1 MAIIDR
7 FLPKSRVGTTLFYL
21 AFLHLKR
28 AVKRKSS
35 THVGKMGSTHASLH
49 IRIWHARYGPATTG
63 KTTSSC
69 FECFV
74 DPVHVERSLWC
85 SIRNPPISAH
95 LKVEKLLIPD
105 AVSVC
110 VGSEN
115 RPPLNLMAYRFIWPF
130 WWYTEPIFKYIQ
142 QIVGYILYLF
152 HYILRFSSS
161 FSHIFTKSESES
173 SMFNSLVVST
183 PPKNM
188 KVSWDDY
195 SQYIM

>member
-1 MAIIDR
+1 
-7 FLPKSRVGTTLFYL
+7 
-21 AFLHLKR
+21 
-28 AVKRKSS
+28 
-35 THVGKMGSTHASLH
+35 MGSTHASLH
-49 IRIWHARYGPATTG
+49 IRIWHARHGPATTG

>member
-1 MAIIDR
+1 MDQTPGR
-7 FLPKSRVGTTLFYL
+7 FVGSSCQVPSISKRLPRRTGTQSRSVRPTAQVVANWVKTKVESPTFRPWWLSLTDFYRRVGLELGTTLFYL

-110 VGSEN
+110 VCGVRE
-115 RPPLNLMAYRFIWPF
+115 
-130 WWYTEPIFKYIQ
+130 
-142 QIVGYILYLF
+142 
-152 HYILRFSSS
+152 
-161 FSHIFTKSESES
+161 
-173 SMFNSLVVST
+173 
-183 PPKNM
+183 
-188 KVSWDDY
+188 
-195 SQYIM
+195 